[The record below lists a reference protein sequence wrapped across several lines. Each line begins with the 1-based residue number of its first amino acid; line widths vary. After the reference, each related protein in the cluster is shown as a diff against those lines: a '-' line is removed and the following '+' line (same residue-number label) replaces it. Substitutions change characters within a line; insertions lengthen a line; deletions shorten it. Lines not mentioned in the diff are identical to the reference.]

1 MNIEELDFQLA
12 PSPGHLVI
20 DTNFVN
26 ERFDLF
32 IDMLKSERWSAEE
45 ATETIISLVDEA
57 TKKEFQHPA
66 FEGQDRKPSAYRRVV
81 MLTARMLKREGEL
94 TQSS

>member
-57 TKKEFQHPA
+57 TKKEFQHPTY
-66 FEGQDRKPSAYRRVV
+66 EGEDWKPSAYRRVV

>member
-66 FEGQDRKPSAYRRVV
+66 YEGEDWKPSAYRRVV